1 MEGLTILYA
10 EKYMAGH
17 GFDLTAFLILSAVFT
32 IFAFIAFIWAFVREC
47 NTKKEGVAWGCL
59 GATLT
64 SIFLIALSALIAAIS
79 QPIYK
84 DQYACTI
91 DFNIIDQEEF
101 QSKYI
106 ITETKGNIYI
116 IREKSDESIP

>member
-84 DQYACTI
+84 NQYACTI

-101 QSKYI
+101 QSKYEI
-106 ITETKGNIYI
+106 VETKGTVYI
-116 IREKSDESIP
+116 IRER

>member
-17 GFDLTAFLILSAVFT
+17 GFDLTMFLILSAVFT
-32 IFAFIAFIWAFVREC
+32 LAAFIAFIWAFVREC

-64 SIFLIALSALIAAIS
+64 SIFLIGLSALIAAVS

-91 DFNIIDQEEF
+91 DFNVIDQEEF

>member
-17 GFDLTAFLILSAVFT
+17 GFDLTAFLILSTVF
-32 IFAFIAFIWAFVREC
+32 ILAAFIACIGVFVHEC
-47 NTKKEGVAWGCL
+47 NTKKEGVAWGCFA
-59 GATLT
+59 ATLT
-64 SIFLIALSALIAAIS
+64 SIVLIGLSALLAYAS

-101 QSKYI
+101 QSKYEI
-106 ITETKGNIYI
+106 VETKGTMYI
-116 IREKSDESIP
+116 IRER

>member
-1 MEGLTILYA
+1 MEGLNILFA

-32 IFAFIAFIWAFVREC
+32 IFTFIVSICVFVHEC
-47 NTKKEGVAWGCL
+47 STKKEGVAWGCFA
-59 GATLT
+59 ATLV

-91 DFNIIDQEEF
+91 DFNVIDQEEF
-101 QSKYI
+101 QSKYEI
-106 ITETKGNIYI
+106 VETKGTMYI
-116 IREKSDESIP
+116 IRER

>member
-10 EKYMAGH
+10 EKYVAGH
-17 GFDLTAFLILSAVFT
+17 GFDLKMFLILSVVFT
-32 IFAFIAFIWAFVREC
+32 IVSFIACIWFFIYEC
-47 NTKKEGVAWGCL
+47 SNRKEAITWGCFA
-59 GATLT
+59 ATIT
-64 SIFLIALSALIAAIS
+64 SIFLIALNAIIAYVS

-91 DFNIIDQEEF
+91 NFNTIDQEEF

-106 ITETKGNIYI
+106 IIETKGNIYI
-116 IREKSDESIP
+116 VREKSDESIP

>member
-1 MEGLTILYA
+1 MEGLTILYS

-17 GFDLTAFLILSAVFT
+17 EFDLTAFLILSAVFT
-32 IFAFIAFIWAFVREC
+32 VAAFIAFIWTFVYEC

-59 GATLT
+59 AATLT
-64 SIFLIALSALIAAIS
+64 SIVLIGLSALIAAIS

-91 DFNIIDQEEF
+91 DFNVIDQEEF
-101 QSKYI
+101 QSKYEI
-106 ITETKGNIYI
+106 IETKGTVYI
-116 IREKSDESIP
+116 IRER

>member
-32 IFAFIAFIWAFVREC
+32 VAAFIAFIWTFVYEC

-59 GATLT
+59 AATLT
-64 SIFLIALSALIAAIS
+64 SIVLIGLSALIAAIS

-91 DFNIIDQEEF
+91 DFNVIDQEEF